1 MTQTYSQLQKKIAK
15 LQKAADALRQ
25 KEVAGVVSRIK
36 VAIEH
41 YGLTARQLGLADGPT
56 PGQATAKAKPKA
68 FTKARPS
75 GKPAAGA
82 KYKYS
87 NGNGQSWSGR
97 GPRPRWLREAIAG
110 GQVLDE
116 FLAAPGAPAK
126 AIGAAVK
133 TKTAK
138 RRPSTVLYRDGAGNS
153 WTGRGPQPRWMK
165 EAIAGG
171 KTLEELKS

>member
-1 MTQTYSQLQKKIAK
+1 MTQTYSQLQNKIAK

-41 YGLTARQLGLADGPT
+41 YGLTARQLGLADGPAL
-56 PGQATAKAKPKA
+56 GQAMTRAKPTK
-68 FTKARPS
+68 KARQS
-75 GKPAAGA
+75 GKPAAA
-82 KYKYS
+82 TKHKYS

-110 GQVLDE
+110 GRALDE
-116 FLAAPGAPAK
+116 FLATPGAPAK
-126 AIGAAVK
+126 AIGAAAK

-171 KTLEELKS
+171 KTLDELMS